1 MVSHRLKAML
11 MAFVAT
17 ALWLNAFIP
26 ASAQSPAL
34 ELGIVAPG
42 VAEPGGLAP
51 DFVLWDM
58 EKEPVQ
64 LSDFR
69 GTPVVLNFFASW
81 CGPCL
86 IELPFLQAAHLEAED
101 KGYVVLGVVFK
112 DSRGAVREL
121 AAAENLTFA
130 MVIDGDDSVGLA
142 YHVLGPPYTF
152 FIDRDGIIIEVISGP
167 LEKETL
173 DASLARL
180 LE

>member
-1 MVSHRLKAML
+1 
-11 MAFVAT
+11 
-17 ALWLNAFIP
+17 
-26 ASAQSPAL
+26 
-34 ELGIVAPG
+34 
-42 VAEPGGLAP
+42 
-51 DFVLWDM
+51 
-58 EKEPVQ
+58 
-64 LSDFR
+64 
-69 GTPVVLNFFASW
+69 LNFFASW

-121 AAAENLTFA
+121 AEAENLTFA
-130 MVIDGDDSVGLA
+130 MVIDGDNSVGLA
-142 YHVLGPPYTF
+142 YHVVGPPYTF

-173 DASLARL
+173 DASLTQL

>member
-1 MVSHRLKAML
+1 
-11 MAFVAT
+11 MAFGFILLGLGT
-17 ALWLNAFIP
+17 SIP
-26 ASAQSPAL
+26 AIAQSTAS

-58 EKEPVQ
+58 DKEPVQ
-64 LSDFR
+64 LSDLR

-81 CGPCL
+81 CGPCK
-86 IELPFLQAAHLEAED
+86 IELPYLQAAHLEAED
-101 KGYVVLGVVFK
+101 KGYVVLGVVYK

-121 AAAENLTFA
+121 AEVENLTFP

-152 FIDRDGIIIEVISGP
+152 FIDREGIISEVISGP

-173 DASLARL
+173 DANLAQIIG
-180 LE
+180 